1 MSRRKK
7 WIDYAPEE
15 CETVH
20 SFPSDLFDDVQPSED
35 NYSLIS
41 THPVCLSCYSLG
53 GNQFPPY
60 HLLLNEERVRENV
73 VLSKEVADE
82 FDLTLDTKK
91 QEWPIEELFEKIT
104 EIIDKSRE
112 EGSSWTKSNI
122 SMSLKDI
129 ENKLQILGRCIRSR
143 IYHHKNCSTRNP
155 EVRIKRKPVH
165 LGNLF
170 GDVKHDTFI
179 IQLCY
184 HINMLYNY
192 YLALIYHYNYIFQTV
207 YINQIEVD
215 LQDIFNHCDRKLLT
229 IDVNNSN
236 VLDKQYLIEERN
248 KYIIQKTKENKK
260 SSKKSRRR
268 SKPSYKALKQIR
280 VVKYKTYG
288 LERENK

>member
-7 WIDYAPEE
+7 WIDYSPEQ
-15 CETVH
+15 CETVQ

-41 THPVCLSCYSLG
+41 THPVCLSCYSLYV
-53 GNQFPPY
+53 QIC
-60 HLLLNEERVRENV
+60 
-73 VLSKEVADE
+73 KEVAEE
-82 FDLTLDTKK
+82 FELTLDYKK
-91 QEWPIEELFEKIT
+91 QEWPIEELFENIT
-104 EIIDKSRE
+104 SIIERSRE

-122 SMSLKDI
+122 TTSLKDI

-143 IYHHKNCSTRNP
+143 IH
-155 EVRIKRKPVH
+155 RKPVH

-170 GDVKHDTFI
+170 GDVKHDTFV

-192 YLALIYHYNYIFQTV
+192 YLALIYHYNYIFRIGSDQRPV
-207 YINQIEVD
+207 YINQIEIEM
-215 LQDIFNHCDRKLLT
+215 QDIFNHCDRKLLT
-229 IDVNNSN
+229 IDVNDDN
-236 VLDKQYLIEERN
+236 VLDKSYLVEERN

-260 SSKKSRRR
+260 SSKKSRRK

-288 LERENK
+288 LERESK